1 MSVEI
6 AAGAAPGFSLTALDR
21 VSARRVDHDWAWAR
35 DNAEAID
42 RNWERRK
49 AETPGLFDG
58 PVYLANGCSIADGAC
73 EAHLFEVRYSRFIA
87 FRDAGVPD
95 ALVANA
101 FAAIVPHSGDGAVL
115 LGVMGAHT
123 ANAGQIYFPCGTPDS
138 GDLRADGTVDLA
150 GSAARE
156 FLEETGLTL
165 PEGAEEAWVLLRGDG
180 QLAFLRPV
188 RFEADAETLKARIE
202 AHRGHEGEPELAHSV
217 IARSR
222 ADIDTARMP
231 GFVQAYLASVFS
243 E

>member
-6 AAGAAPGFSLTALDR
+6 VAGAAPGFSLTALDR
-21 VSARRVDHDWAWAR
+21 VLARRVDHDWAWAR

-101 FAAIVPHSGDGAVL
+101 FAAIVPHSRDGAVL

-156 FLEETGLTL
+156 FLEETGLPL

-202 AHRGHEGEPELAHSV
+202 AHRGHEDEPELAHSV

>member
-1 MSVEI
+1 VSVEI
-6 AAGAAPGFSLTALDR
+6 VAGAAPGFSLTALDR

>member
-6 AAGAAPGFSLTALDR
+6 AAQAAPGFSITPLRR
-21 VSARRVDHDWAWAR
+21 VAARRVEHDWAWAC

-49 AETPGLFDG
+49 AKTPGLFDG
-58 PVYLANGCSIADGAC
+58 PVYLASGCAIAEDAC
-73 EAHLFEVRYSRFIA
+73 EASLFEVRYSRFIA

-101 FAAIVPHSGDGAVL
+101 FAAIVPHSRDGAVL

-123 ANAGQIYFPCGTPDS
+123 ANAGQIYFPCGTPDP
-138 GDLRADGTVDLA
+138 GDLRGDGTIDLA
-150 GSAARE
+150 GSAERE

-165 PEGAEEAWVLLRGDG
+165 PEGAEEEWVLLRGDG

-188 RFEADAETLKARIE
+188 RFDADAETLKARIE
-202 AHRGHEGEPELAHSV
+202 AHRGHEDEPELARSV
-217 IARSR
+217 IVRSR
-222 ADIDTARMP
+222 ADIDAARMP
-231 GFVQAYLASVFS
+231 GYVQAYLASVFPA
-243 E
+243 